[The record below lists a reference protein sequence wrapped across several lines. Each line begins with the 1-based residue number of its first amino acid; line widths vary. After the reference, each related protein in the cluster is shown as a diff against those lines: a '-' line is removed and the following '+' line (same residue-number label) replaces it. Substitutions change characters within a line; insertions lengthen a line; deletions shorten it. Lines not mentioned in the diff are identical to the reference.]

1 MMKRNRLHGAG
12 FTLVELLVVIV
23 IIGMLLGLVFPALNG
38 VKRRSYQAKCAA
50 NLKQIGGAIM
60 LYAADNK
67 RWPIGFDANAGT
79 TDPAIWYHV
88 IHPYMGGTS
97 NLSYQTDSQRQR
109 EVLVCPAV
117 KPVAGQIQMTYSA
130 HPSILIDV
138 TGADP
143 VGLGCYP
150 AFKRPSEIILMLD
163 GICVP
168 RATDTGGAMALFS
181 SVPGAENAFTGDKA
195 NADLPVEA
203 SSGDWLAHNTEWV
216 DANAGYPGW
225 RHPDDTINT
234 LRVDGHV
241 ESMSLDYPPTI
252 LQRNIMLNY

>member
-1 MMKRNRLHGAG
+1 MMKRNRVHGAG

-38 VKRRSYQAKCAA
+38 VKRRGYQAKCAA

-60 LYAADNK
+60 LFCADNK
-67 RWPIGFDANAGT
+67 RWPIGDDVNAT
-79 TDPAIWYHV
+79 DSDPANWFHV
-88 IHPYMGGTS
+88 IHPYMGGTT
-97 NLSYQTDSQRQR
+97 NLTRSTDRQRQR

-117 KPVAGQIQMTYSA
+117 KPIGGEIQTAYSA
-130 HPSILIDV
+130 HPSILIS
-138 TGADP
+138 APDP

-163 GICVP
+163 GICVRLP
-168 RATDTGGAMALFS
+168 NDKF
-181 SVPGAENAFTGDKA
+181 GAEEQFEGVPDADDAFTGDKA
-195 NADLPVEA
+195 NADVPVDV
-203 SSGDWLAHNTEWV
+203 DWLDYNTDWD
-216 DANAGYPGW
+216 DANAGYPSW
-225 RHPDDTINT
+225 RHPDDSINT

-241 ESMSLDYPPTI
+241 ESMSLDSPPTI